1 MQSYLKVL
9 VLAGILTGAAS
20 VLAEDA
26 VPQIFELKNG
36 DRITA
41 TVQSQSET
49 NMVVLT
55 PFGGTLTL
63 PLDQITKQSPL
74 PSPEEIAAEAE
85 KAAKAEAEK
94 AAEAADA
101 EVEEAKKIPDTFLG
115 KFFSNLAGEVQLG
128 MDAGYGAS
136 DYMNYYGRVK
146 ASHGVER
153 WKSLWD
159 GKLTYGK
166 NKGVVSADKLDTSYR
181 LEFDAIQDKL
191 FLYGE
196 PTGGY
201 DTIRNIDYYYTIG
214 GGLGYHILKKD
225 NVVFDASAG
234 VSHQSYH
241 YSNEGTRNGLYVDLG
256 ESLTWEII
264 KDPKFLEK
272 LTYSPKANDWNV
284 YRITFETG
292 LSWGFYKNMTFNFT
306 LIEKYDSRPAA
317 GVDHNDLQLVSS
329 IGLKF

>member
-1 MQSYLKVL
+1 MQSYFKVL

-26 VPQIFELKNG
+26 VPQIFVLKNG

-55 PFGGTLTL
+55 PFGGTLSL
-63 PLDQITKQSPL
+63 PLDQITSQAPA
-74 PSPEEIAAEAE
+74 PSPEEAEAE
-85 KAAKAEAEK
+85 AAKAAEEAKAK

-115 KFFSNLAGEVQLG
+115 KFFSNLTGEVQLG
-128 MDAGYGAS
+128 LDAGYGAS

-159 GKLTYGK
+159 AKLTYGK

-234 VSHQSYH
+234 LSHQSYH
-241 YSNEGTRNGLYVDLG
+241 YAREGTRNGLYVDLG
-256 ESLTWEII
+256 ESLTWEIV
-264 KDPKFLEK
+264 KDLKFLEK